1 MKTIQKVSTLVL
13 FSILIALTSCEDNL
27 KENIY
32 GTLGDKN
39 FWKTEKDIQE
49 GMNSAYG
56 QLNTRFNGF
65 SIWQFVIEDCCTD
78 INASTSSYVDFSN
91 YTGWSSTTPDAINWG
106 IYKYFWSQISYLNKT
121 IDMIPGSE
129 MSDEKKLAYTSE
141 ARALRAF
148 IYFTLVQWFNDI
160 PLVTSSKEISYS
172 IPQES
177 AAKIY
182 KFIEDE
188 LIAASEVLPTKEDYI
203 AQGMKDY
210 ARMSKGAALALLA
223 RTYLVQKKY
232 PECRD
237 VCKQLI
243 EKQDENGKYSLMDN
257 YKTSFTTTGYDNTE
271 FIWALA
277 GDGVNNGMMLQIYL
291 YKPWANPEKSF
302 DNIYLAWNG
311 DISLTYN
318 FYQSFE
324 VGDKRLN
331 CLYYDA
337 DSYADR
343 VMLTKY
349 PAKSPDKQFSA
360 SDFPVIRYA
369 DVLLMYAESLFFA
382 DSDVKGAVKWL
393 NKVRERAGVT
403 LYNPDMETTA
413 TIKTKL
419 YNERRWE
426 LFFEGCGKRDMLRF
440 GTLLNHI
447 QNKSKDAGGKPER
460 YYYLPFPATALT
472 ANPALKQNDG
482 YTK

>member
-1 MKTIQKVSTLVL
+1 MRAIKRISTFVL
-13 FSILIALTSCEDNL
+13 LFILTMFTSCEDNL
-27 KENIY
+27 KETIY

-49 GMNSAYG
+49 GLNSAYG

-65 SIWQFVIEDCCTD
+65 SIWQFIIEDCCTD
-78 INASTSSYVDFSN
+78 INASTSSYIDFSN

-106 IYKYFWSQISYLNKT
+106 IYKFFWSQISYLNKT
-121 IDMIPGSE
+121 IDMIPGADINE
-129 MSDEKKLAYTSE
+129 EKKVAYISE

-148 IYFTLVQWFNDI
+148 IYFTLVQWFNNI

-177 AAKIY
+177 SETIY

-188 LIAASEVLPTKEDYI
+188 LIAASAVLPTNEEYI

-210 ARMSKGAALALLA
+210 ARMSRGAAKSLLA

-232 PECRD
+232 AECRD
-237 VCKQLI
+237 ICYQLI
-243 EKQDENGKYSLMDN
+243 EKQDENGKYALMNN
-257 YKTSFTTTGYDNTE
+257 YKSMFSTNGYDNTE
-271 FIWALA
+271 FIWTLA
-277 GDGVNNGMMLQIYL
+277 GDGVNNGMMLQVYL
-291 YKPWANPEKSF
+291 FKPWAHPEKSF
-302 DNIYLAWNG
+302 ENVYLEWNG

-318 FYQSFE
+318 FYQSFPSN
-324 VGDKRLN
+324 DKRLE

-337 DSYADR
+337 DSNADR

-369 DVLLMYAESLFFA
+369 DVLLMYAESLLYA
-382 DSDVKGAVKWL
+382 DNDVKGTVKWL
-393 NKVRERAGVT
+393 NVVRKRAGAAFHDPNVETSTT
-403 LYNPDMETTA
+403 L
-413 TIKTKL
+413 KTKI

-447 QNKSKDAGGKPER
+447 LNKSKDAGGKPER
-460 YYYLPFPATALT
+460 YYFLPFPATALT
-472 ANPALKQNDG
+472 SNPALKQNDG